1 MTQTVHLQK
10 AHRITYR
17 MFAKANAAELTDE
30 YFLCATHQKDFI
42 CVSLGCDRDAA
53 TEIYH
58 TLTKGEVTPCT
69 VMDVLQDLE
78 ACFQKCTIVA
88 ENSFVLAS
96 ADETEN
102 IQKREDT
109 KAFDRSLIG

>member
-17 MFAKANAAELTDE
+17 MFAKANAGEQTDE

-42 CVSLGCDRDAA
+42 CVSLGSDRDAA
-53 TEIYH
+53 TGIYR

-69 VMDVLQDLE
+69 VTDVLQDLE
-78 ACFQKCTIVA
+78 ASFQKCTIVA
-88 ENSFVLAS
+88 EKSFVLS
-96 ADETEN
+96 SIEDNRN
-102 IQKREDT
+102 IQKREGE
-109 KAFDRSLIG
+109 KAFVRSLIG